1 MNTMKGFYA
10 SISSASRLHGSYL
23 EALSEIIRMSHK
35 QAMALR
41 SDQGWQ
47 GWSQQ
52 NQSVATRE
60 A

>member
-10 SISSASRLHGSYL
+10 SIASASRLQGSYL
-23 EALSEIIRMSHK
+23 QALSEIVRMSHK
-35 QAMALR
+35 QTKALR

-47 GWSQQ
+47 DWSQQ
-52 NQSVATRE
+52 TQAPETRG

>member
-23 EALSEIIRMSHK
+23 EALSEITRMSHK

-47 GWSQQ
+47 DWSQQ
-52 NQSVATRE
+52 NQTVATRE
-60 A
+60 V